1 LPVEGVGLPV
11 LPSSRIQT
19 HLGQEKAALSGRD
32 PKLHQITLVGGF
44 VLEEDV
50 EAVKVEGAGIQV
62 LGARVGGVAE
72 EGLRRRVFAR
82 LKEAPQ
88 QVFDPPPRVLAGH
101 RTGDFVAEDE
111 REDGSVADVRFG
123 RLLHRG
129 LGLSRQH
136 LLPSVLHAYRS
147 FI

>member
-19 HLGQEKAALSGRD
+19 QFGQEKRPVAGRD
-32 PKLHQITLVGGF
+32 LKLRQVASVGGF

-50 EAVKVEGAGIQV
+50 EAVEVEGAGIQV
-62 LGARVGGVAE
+62 LGARVVGVAE

-88 QVFDPPPRVLAGH
+88 QVFDPPRVLAGH

-111 REDGSVADVRFG
+111 REDGWVAGVRFG

-129 LGLSRQH
+129 LGLSRQ
-136 LLPSVLHAYRS
+136 LLPPSVLHAFRS